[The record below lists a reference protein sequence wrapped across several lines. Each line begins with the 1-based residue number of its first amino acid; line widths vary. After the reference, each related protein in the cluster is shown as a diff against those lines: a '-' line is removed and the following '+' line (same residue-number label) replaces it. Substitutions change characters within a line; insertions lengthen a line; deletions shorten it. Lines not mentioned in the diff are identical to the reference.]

1 MKYNAVF
8 RILTN
13 RKYIGEYKF
22 GDIVIPNAIPAI
34 IDEETFNS
42 VQQRIPVRV
51 CFLIRQKGCGK
62 FRSPSAYAGHAPRRQ
77 SSLLQRHIIEKL
89 VCLRYNIICLKERSI
104 LVDRRKLCLKR

>member
-51 CFLIRQKGCGK
+51 CFFDSAEGLRKVPQPFCLCRARATAPK
-62 FRSPSAYAGHAPRRQ
+62 FVFTAP
-77 SSLLQRHIIEKL
+77 
-89 VCLRYNIICLKERSI
+89 YN
-104 LVDRRKLCLKR
+104 

>member
-1 MKYNAVF
+1 MF

-51 CFLIRQKGCGK
+51 CF
-62 FRSPSAYAGHAPRRQ
+62 FDSAEGLRKVPQPFCLCRARATAAKVRF
-77 SSLLQRHIIEKL
+77 LQRHIIEKL
-89 VCLRYNIICLKERSI
+89 VCLRYKYYLPERAIDTS
-104 LVDRRKLCLKR
+104 